1 MMQIIVPQVSKLEGP
16 IKQIWSRFM
25 DRRFKLSEKADDGG
39 VLTKKAL
46 QSDINALYTGAE
58 LGSE

>member
-1 MMQIIVPQVSKLEGP
+1 MQIIVPQVSKLEGP

>member
-25 DRRFKLSEKADDGG
+25 DRRFKLSEKSDDGG
-39 VLTKKAL
+39 VLTKKVL